1 MSSTDTATQAASP
14 DRAFPF
20 TPVPVRYRHDGWTPG
35 KQVAFIHALAE
46 TACVDEACRRVGM
59 SQQSAYTLRTRP
71 DAVSFRQAWVVA
83 LDHGTAKLA
92 DRAMARAMNGV
103 VVPIFYRGQKVGE
116 RRVFNERLTMF
127 LLRAHAPERY
137 GAWRDHA
144 VQTREHP
151 DGLAVL
157 FKQAVRAVAED
168 AVADEAGRPRP
179 VRDLLRPLKLAD
191 DAPPESDAYTKMTEH
206 YRQAFDRQ
214 EREIATLNLQLSR
227 RSGAEPRPDGGSA
240 WPTSGDGA

>member
-83 LDHGTAKLA
+83 LDHGAAKLA

-103 VVPIFYRGQKVGE
+103 VVPIFYQGQKVGE

-127 LLRAHAPERY
+127 LLRAHAAERY
-137 GAWRDHA
+137 GAWRDRT

-151 DGLAVL
+151 DGLALL

-168 AVADEAGRPRP
+168 AIADEAGRPRP
-179 VRDLLRPLKLAD
+179 VRDLLHSAKLTDGEPATG
-191 DAPPESDAYTKMTEH
+191 DAYARMSEH
-206 YRQAFDRQ
+206 YGRAFDEQ
-214 EREIATLNLQLSR
+214 EREIEALNRQLDQR
-227 RSGAEPRPDGGSA
+227 AEADPRPDGGSA
-240 WPTSGDGA
+240 WPTSGDDA